1 MTRFQAVFRKSGLV
15 EKMMGGKCKICENPG
30 PYSSRE
36 HLIIA
41 LVGILYETFAE
52 LERAE
57 NGCRGILV
65 SFSVYNFIQFIG
77 YKELEQKGYM
87 VDPKRPRRPSCF
99 EKWPCLSEML

>member
-1 MTRFQAVFRKSGLV
+1 MTRFQAVFRKSGLA

-30 PYSSRE
+30 PYSTRE

-57 NGCRGILV
+57 NGCKGILV
-65 SFSVYNFIQFIG
+65 SFSVYNFIQFI
-77 YKELEQKGYM
+77 ENQLEPEDFM
-87 VDPKRPRRPSCF
+87 NNPKRPRRLYCL